1 MSSAEPSK
9 TRPVGVTALSIFF
22 LAATLITIVAAISL
36 LFPNGLLEPIWK
48 LKPSGRAVLGAI
60 GLWAVLLFSMVG
72 LACAV
77 AVVGL
82 WQGRSWGYFTA
93 ITVLS
98 LNLFGD
104 LFNVISGIEPRA
116 AIGIPIVVLIIVYLL
131 RPGVRRF
138 FGNRPRSL

>member
-1 MSSAEPSK
+1 MSSAIPDK
-9 TRPVGVTALSIFF
+9 TRPLGVAALSIFF

-36 LFPNGLLEPIWK
+36 LFPNGFLEPIWK
-48 LKPSGRAVLGAI
+48 LNPRGRAGLGAI
-60 GLWAVLLFSMVG
+60 GLWAVLLFSIVG

-77 AVVGL
+77 AALGL
-82 WQGRSWGYFTA
+82 WQVHWWGYFTA

-131 RPGVRRF
+131 RPRVRRF
-138 FGNRPRSL
+138 FGKRP